1 MGYTFTP
8 AELLEQTQGNS
19 RDSLDYVWSNF
30 AGIVLTGNVALIV
43 YILARG
49 EKVHMPRGN
58 VLPAVASGAIWAIA
72 QTAWFKAN
80 EELSMIIAFP
90 IISSLPGIIAL
101 AIGVLFLGELKTPR
115 ARFFAATGV
124 AVRLAGIALIALSN
138 TQL

>member
-1 MGYTFTP
+1 
-8 AELLEQTQGNS
+8 
-19 RDSLDYVWSNF
+19 
-30 AGIVLTGNVALIV
+30 
-43 YILARG
+43 
-49 EKVHMPRGN
+49 
-58 VLPAVASGAIWAIA
+58 
-72 QTAWFKAN
+72 
-80 EELSMIIAFP
+80 MIIAFP